1 LLILDGGCCWRCVQ
15 QARSYLLFLDFWEI
29 WLFFDFL
36 IFWLIIWVYVCMYFL
51 TNFWEI
57 WWFFDFLGNLSV
69 VSYEYYHAK
78 FLQIS
83 SNFFKFLQISSK
95 SVEIWWFFEIFENFV
110 CIISSLNCII
120 AYIFSMR
127 SRNYENTTTTTLT

>member
-1 LLILDGGCCWRCVQ
+1 MVGAAGAVCNKQDPTYYFLISEKFD
-15 QARSYLLFLDFWEI
+15 YFLIFWFFD
-29 WLFFDFL
+29 WLFECMYVCIFLPISEKFDDFL
-36 IFWLIIWVYVCMYFL
+36 IFSEIWVL
-51 TNFWEI
+51 
-57 WWFFDFLGNLSV
+57 
-69 VSYEYYHAK
+69 YHMS
-78 FLQIS
+78 IITP
-83 SNFFKFLQISSK
+83 NFFKFLQISSK

>member
-83 SNFFKFLQISSK
+83 SNFFKIGRNLMIFWNIWKFCVYHFLAK
-95 SVEIWWFFEIFENFV
+95 
-110 CIISSLNCII
+110 LHNCIHFFDEI
-120 AYIFSMR
+120 KKLWKYDHHHSNLI
-127 SRNYENTTTTTLT
+127 N